1 MSLPNHLP
9 PLASHNNNN
18 NNNHTTN
25 NTQDTPPPPPPIL
38 SLDERTSASPVS
50 HQDDLTK
57 PVGDDFHGKP
67 IKNDLRKPVHEDNS
81 YDVEHMQE
89 PVGDDEDNNE
99 REPYTDD
106 SEEFLNDDMEVP
118 FGDESYRGL
127 AKSDSEMTEEEEPL
141 TNDDLKRIR
150 TCRNQSLITRSGNDR
165 GELAGEHRDLLH
177 DMGESQLTEPSKQ
190 TPTGESF
197 TESIKQQQT
206 SFTDES
212 FTVTL
217 TEPTNK
223 QPFNNTCES
232 STELT
237 KTPTVELYTEGT
249 DSTAE
254 GILIQDDPAIQLDDP
269 EEHRSSSSPYS
280 DENLPSVC
288 CAALL
293 GDLHHLSVYTP
304 SAAPPTEET
313 ANTDDGLYHLSTHQ
327 SACAVDEGQLK
338 TVKVYCLPS
347 LSSAPTANQAICE
360 VDERSTENPPNKLY
374 CLSTLSPKYVASPFS
389 CASVV
394 LDSSYTSQQD
404 DHTHIEGEGHSR
416 LTELHQTQITEDS
429 YTTQQEH
436 NTQIEGDGHS
446 RLTELHMH
454 AIEDNS
460 SGPSLPP
467 SPPPATSVQFN
478 RLRGKRG
485 GGGKSYRHVPH
496 REKPPHLVARRNA
509 RERRRVQ
516 SVNVAFTR
524 LRRVVPLAT
533 GRSKRVSKVRV
544 LENAITYISH
554 LQALLR
560 DCPSPSPPPHDTPT
574 RPHPHDAPHLYHNTQ
589 HSHPQLD
596 TLHPHLQDT
605 PHTHLDTPNPHHPH
619 FQDNPHLQDTRL
631 SHPHQQDAPHIHQW
645 QAISTFTHL

>member
-1 MSLPNHLP
+1 MRVSVEREGGR
-9 PLASHNNNN
+9 
-18 NNNHTTN
+18 
-25 NTQDTPPPPPPIL
+25 QVGK
-38 SLDERTSASPVS
+38 DERTSASPVN
-50 HQDDLTK
+50 DLTK
-57 PVGDDFHGKP
+57 LVGDDLHGKP
-67 IKNDLRKPVHEDNS
+67 IKNDLRKPAVPEDKNS
-81 YDVEHMQE
+81 YDVEPMQE
-89 PVGDDEDNNE
+89 PAVGDGEDNNE
-99 REPYTDD
+99 SREPFTDD
-106 SEEFLNDDMEVP
+106 SDEEYINDDMEVP
-118 FGDESYRGL
+118 PYGDESYRGS
-127 AKSDSEMTEEEEPL
+127 ANKSDSEMTEEEEEPL

-150 TCRNQSLITRSGNDR
+150 TSCRNKSLITRSGNN
-165 GELAGEHRDLLH
+165 GEVAEERDLLH
-177 DMGESQLTEPSKQ
+177 SNMGESQLTEPPSKQ
-190 TPTGESF
+190 THTTGESF
-197 TESIKQQQT
+197 TESIKQQQQT

-212 FTVTL
+212 TFTVTL

-223 QPFNNTCES
+223 QPINNTTCES
-232 STELT
+232 STTELT
-237 KTPTVELYTEGT
+237 KTPTVELFTEGT
-249 DSTAE
+249 DSTTE
-254 GILIQDDPAIQLDDP
+254 RILIQDDP
-269 EEHRSSSSPYS
+269 EEHNRSSSSPYS
-280 DENLPSVC
+280 DETLPSVC

-313 ANTDDGLYHLSTHQ
+313 TSTDDGLYHLSTHQ
-327 SACAVDEGQLK
+327 SVCAVDEGPLK

-347 LSSAPTANQAICE
+347 LSSAPTINQSICE
-360 VDERSTENPPNKLY
+360 VDERSTENPPNKLTY
-374 CLSTLSPKYVASPFS
+374 CLTNLSPKYVASPFS
-389 CASVV
+389 CASSVV

-416 LTELHQTQITEDS
+416 LLTEFHQTQITEDS

-436 NTQIEGDGHS
+436 NTQIEEDGHS

-554 LQALLR
+554 LQELLR
-560 DCPSPSPPPHDTPT
+560 DCPSPSPPPHHDTPT
-574 RPHPHDAPHLYHNTQ
+574 RPPHPQDTPHLYHDTQ
-589 HSHPQLD
+589 YSHPQLD
-596 TLHPHLQDT
+596 TLHPHLHDT
-605 PHTHLDTPNPHHPH
+605 PHTHILDTTNPHHPH

-631 SHPHQQDAPHIHQW
+631 SHPHQQEAPHIHQW